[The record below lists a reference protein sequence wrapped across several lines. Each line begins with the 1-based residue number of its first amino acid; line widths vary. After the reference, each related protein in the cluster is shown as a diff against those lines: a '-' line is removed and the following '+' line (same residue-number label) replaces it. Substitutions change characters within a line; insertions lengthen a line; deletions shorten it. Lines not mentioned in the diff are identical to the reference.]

1 MARRAEWPE
10 KQDPSGGDIMKGHH
24 SWQARLAVALFA
36 VPLSTFTAAAQLA
49 VSANDNKAVNVDG
62 KNVVPDNAQPDTVT
76 IVDLGAKPP
85 KVIVEL
91 KAPTSVVGP
100 PQSVAI
106 SRDESIALV
115 TGAIKV
121 DPANPKKTVPN
132 NQVSVIDLK
141 ANPPAV
147 VATVEAGA
155 APSGLSINPA
165 GTLALVANRNDGT
178 VSIFTISGKTITPA
192 GKVDF
197 GNPKSGPSHVAFT
210 PDGKRALVSRDGDH
224 RISVLSVDG
233 NKVEDTKQFM
243 VAGFRPYSVAI
254 SPKGDVA
261 ALTNQGGGQG
271 DNDLISVIDL
281 SKNPPRVVDTIS
293 VEQIPEG
300 VTMSPD
306 GSHVAVVMQNGSNK
320 ASSHPNYHKGSV
332 LKVFRVDGT
341 KLTLAAQ
348 AEFGGWG
355 QGVVWS
361 KDGKTLL
368 AQSMIDK
375 ALDIFDFDGKTLKKT
390 GAIKVNGGPASIR
403 TALD

>member
-1 MARRAEWPE
+1 M
-10 KQDPSGGDIMKGHH
+10 PSR
-24 SWQARLAVALFA
+24 WLLAL
-36 VPLSTFTAAAQLA
+36 PLLTVTASAQIA
-49 VSANDNKAVNVDG
+49 VSANDNKAVLVNGV
-62 KNVVPDNAQPDTVT
+62 NVVPDNPAADTVT
-76 IVDLGAKPP
+76 IIDLGATPP
-85 KVIVEL
+85 KVIGEV
-91 KAPTSVVGP
+91 KAPASVVGP

-106 SRDESIALV
+106 ARDESFALV

-121 DPANPKKTVPN
+121 DPADPKKTIAD

-141 ANPPAV
+141 AKPPAV
-147 VATVEAGA
+147 IATVEAGA

-178 VSIFTISGKTITPA
+178 VSIFTIANKTLTAA

-210 PDGKRALVSRDGDH
+210 PDGKTALVTRDGDH

-233 NKVEDTKQFM
+233 NKVEDTKKFM
-243 VAGFRPYSVAI
+243 VAGFRPYSIAI
-254 SPKGDVA
+254 SPKGTVA
-261 ALTNQGGGQG
+261 VLSNQGGGQG
-271 DNDLISVIDL
+271 DTDLLSVIDL
-281 SKNPPRVVDTIS
+281 KVNPPRIVDTIA

-306 GSHVAVVMQNGSNK
+306 GNYVAAIMQNGSNK
-320 ASSHPNYHKGSV
+320 SSSHPNYHKGSV
-332 LKVFRVDGT
+332 LSIFRINGT
-341 KLTLAAQ
+341 KLTLAAK
-348 AEFGGWG
+348 AEFGAWG

-368 AQSMIDK
+368 AQSMADKSIDV
-375 ALDIFDFDGKTLKKT
+375 FSFDGKALKKT
-390 GAIKVNGGPASIR
+390 GNIKVNGGAAGIR

>member
-1 MARRAEWPE
+1 MQRHYGR
-10 KQDPSGGDIMKGHH
+10 MTT
-24 SWQARLAVALFA
+24 LAVALFA
-36 VPLSTFTAAAQLA
+36 VPLFSFSAAAQIA
-49 VSANDNKAVNVDG
+49 VSANDNKVVNVDG
-62 KNVVPDNAQPDTVT
+62 KNVIVQNPPADTVT
-76 IVDLGAKPP
+76 IIDLGVKPP
-85 KVIVEL
+85 KVIAEL

-100 PQSVAI
+100 PQSVAV

-121 DPANPKKTVPN
+121 DPADPKKTVAN

-147 VATVEAGA
+147 IATLEAGA

-178 VSIFTISGKTITPA
+178 VSIFTISGKTVTPA
-192 GKVDF
+192 GKLDF
-197 GNPKSGPSHVAFT
+197 GNPKSGPSHAAFM
-210 PDGKRALVSRDGDH
+210 PDGKHALVTRDGDH
-224 RISVLSVDG
+224 RISLLSIDG
-233 NKVEDTKQFM
+233 SKVEDTKKFM
-243 VAGFRPYSVAI
+243 VAGFRPYSISI

-261 ALTNQGGGQG
+261 VLSNQGGGQG
-271 DNDLISVIDL
+271 DNDIISVVDL
-281 SKNPPRVVDTIS
+281 KANPPRVVESIS

-306 GSHVAVVMQNGSNK
+306 GAYVAAVMQNGSNK
-320 ASSHPNYHKGSV
+320 PKAHPNHHKGSV
-332 LKVFRVDGT
+332 LKVFKIDGT

-361 KDGKTLL
+361 RNGKTLL
-368 AQSMIDK
+368 AQSMHNK
-375 ALDIFDFDGKTLKKT
+375 ALDILNFNGSRLKVV
-390 GAIKVNGGPASIR
+390 GQLKVSGNPAGMR
-403 TALD
+403 TAEH